1 MQTRASRFFF
11 AAIVAVNAVLLLVNL
26 SRPASG
32 SGPPKPID
40 NRLPIYSYVVQ
51 SGDFKEGGPFLTGL
65 HERIPNSLWLCDI
78 TYGHQ
83 GLIARC
89 STPGIEGPLE
99 VITRVS
105 CASSDA
111 DSNTVH
117 LSTLDRGAYASVYIA
132 CRRDEPDDGF

>member
-11 AAIVAVNAVLLLVNL
+11 AAVVAANAALLLADL
-26 SRPASG
+26 SRSASG
-32 SGPPKPID
+32 ASSPKMSD
-40 NRLPIYSYVVQ
+40 DRLPIYSYAVQ
-51 SGDFKEGGPFLTGL
+51 SGDFKEAGPFLAAL
-65 HERIPNSLWLCDI
+65 HERIPGSLWLCDI

-83 GLIARC
+83 GLISRC
-89 STPGIEGPLE
+89 TTPGIEGASE